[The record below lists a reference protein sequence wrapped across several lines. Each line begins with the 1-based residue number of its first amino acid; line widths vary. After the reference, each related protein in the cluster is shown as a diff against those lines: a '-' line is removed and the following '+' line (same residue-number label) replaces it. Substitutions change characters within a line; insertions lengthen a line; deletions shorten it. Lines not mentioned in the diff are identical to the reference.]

1 MANKVLEMAI
11 AIKGKLDGGLS
22 SSVSK
27 ASQELN
33 RLSNAIREQQSQY
46 RKLQAISQKTGNTS
60 DRNAAIAAEQ
70 KLNSMLQRQ
79 AQLRSNIA
87 SQTAHQNAVSKMGG
101 ASPLA
106 GAASAAQ
113 GASAAVSGVTGKLAN
128 FAMVAA
134 GGFGIGAII
143 DNVVNAG
150 EALYQ
155 LSNKLHMTTA
165 ETAQFKKIMTLSGV
179 DVDVATKSFA
189 KMDKTL
195 TGGGKSAEA
204 LQGYLSQFGVS
215 LTDANGKLLPM
226 NQQLDAMA
234 KGYQNAEAQGRGQEF
249 MLETLGAKGLELTKV
264 FENYADAQAAA
275 SQIKGVGLDPKSL
288 HEIWLQMNI
297 LKAEAT
303 QVALGLAQAFIPI
316 AQQILPALIPVLQSI
331 VSFMNENKEAIAA
344 LVTNGL
350 KLALLYGTATKIASG
365 ITTITT
371 AFKGVE
377 TAMGVFKAAGA
388 LIGGPLVIAIM
399 AIIAVIYLLVTNWDT
414 ICATL
419 TAVWDSVCSGL
430 SSIWDS
436 VCSALSSAWSAIIS
450 GIMSVINGFLSLCSS
465 VFNALKAALMAY
477 INLWLNLPTYIGMAV
492 GFIIGII
499 MRLPEIAVQV
509 GTAFISAVVSFA
521 TECYNFAVTTFGAMV
536 DGIYNFL
543 INLPTYMITLGAEFV
558 AAVISFASE
567 AYAMATSW
575 ISNLVNDVINF
586 IMNLPSAC
594 AEAGAGFVAAAEQ
607 WASDAYNAVLNWVE
621 QIPSAV
627 SNAIAGAWDSIKAQF
642 SGGFTVGVSAAGE
655 VGKRANGGVITSP
668 ELSWIGEAGYPEVVV
683 PIDGSAN
690 AMNLWQTAGR
700 MLGVSGAQS
709 AVAPTVSLAP
719 SVPVTSSS
727 SNSGAPVQITFAPVI
742 NAGNGSST
750 DDIMSALDA
759 KMREFEQ
766 MMRSYTA
773 GQRRLSYD

>member
-1 MANKVLEMAI
+1 MAI

-33 RLSNAIREQQSQY
+33 KLSNAIKDQQAQY
-46 RKLQAISQKTGNTS
+46 RKLQAISQKTGNVS

-87 SQTAHQNAVSKMGG
+87 SQTAHQNAISKMGG

-113 GASAAVSGVTGKLAN
+113 GASAAVSGITGKLAS

-179 DVDVATKSFA
+179 DVEAAAKSFA

-195 TGGGKSAEA
+195 AGGGKSAEA

-234 KGYQNAEAQGRGQEF
+234 KGYQNAVAQGRGQEF
-249 MLETLGAKGLELTKV
+249 MLETLGAKGMKLTKV

-275 SQIKGVGLDPKSL
+275 SQIKGVGIDPKSL

-316 AQQILPALIPVLQSI
+316 AQQILPALIPVLQA
-331 VSFMNENKEAIAA
+331 VVTFMKDNKEAIAA
-344 LVTNGL
+344 VVTNGL
-350 KLALLYGTATKIASG
+350 KLALLYGTATKLESG

-377 TAMGVFKAAGA
+377 TAMGAFKAAGA
-388 LIGGPLVIAIM
+388 LIGGPWVIAIM
-399 AIIAVIYLLVTNWDT
+399 AIITVIYLLVTNWDT

-419 TAVWDSVCSGL
+419 TSVWDSVCST
-430 SSIWDS
+430 
-436 VCSALSSAWSAIIS
+436 LSSAWSAIIS
-450 GIMSVINGFLSLCSS
+450 GIMAVINGFLSLGLS
-465 VFNALKAALMAY
+465 VFNALKAAIIAY
-477 INLWLNLPTYIGMAV
+477 VNLWLNLPTYIGMAV

-499 MRLPEIAVQV
+499 LRLPEIAVQV
-509 GTAFISAVVSFA
+509 GTAVISAVVSFA
-521 TECYNFAVTTFGAMV
+521 TECYNFAVTTFSAMV
-536 DGIYNFL
+536 DDIYNFL
-543 INLPTYMITLGAEFV
+543 INLPMYMITLGAEFV

-567 AYAMATSW
+567 AYATATSW
-575 ISNLVNDVINF
+575 ISSLVNDVINF

-594 AEAGAGFVAAAEQ
+594 ADAGAGFVAAAGQ
-607 WASDAYNAVLNWVE
+607 WASDAYNAVLDWIK

-642 SGGFTVGVSAAGE
+642 SGGFTVGVQAAG
-655 VGKRANGGVITSP
+655 GNAYANGGVITSP
-668 ELSWIGEAGYPEVVV
+668 EVALIGEAGYPEVIV

-727 SNSGAPVQITFAPVI
+727 SNSGAHVQITFAPVI
-742 NAGNGSST
+742 NAGNGST

>member
-33 RLSNAIREQQSQY
+33 KLSNAIKDQQAQY
-46 RKLQAISQKTGNTS
+46 RKLQAISQKTGNAS

-87 SQTAHQNAVSKMGG
+87 SQTAHQNAISKMGG

-165 ETAQFKKIMTLSGV
+165 ETSQFKKIMTLSGV
-179 DVDVATKSFA
+179 DVEAAAKSFA

-195 TGGGKSAEA
+195 ASGGKSAEA

-215 LTDANGKLLPM
+215 LTDANGRLLPM

-234 KGYQNAEAQGRGQEF
+234 KGYQNAVAQGRGQEF
-249 MLETLGAKGLELTKV
+249 MLETLGAKGMELTKV

-275 SQIKGVGLDPKSL
+275 SQIKGVGIDPKSL

-316 AQQILPALIPVLQSI
+316 AQQILPALIPVLQT
-331 VSFMNENKEAIAA
+331 VVTFMKDNKEAIAA
-344 LVTNGL
+344 VVTNGL
-350 KLALLYGTATKIASG
+350 KLALLYGTATKLASG

-377 TAMGVFKAAGA
+377 TATSAFKAAGA
-388 LIGGPLVIAIM
+388 LIGGPWVIAIM
-399 AIIAVIYLLVTNWDT
+399 AIIAAIYLLVTNWDT

-419 TAVWDSVCSGL
+419 TSVWDGVCSGL
-430 SSIWDS
+430 SS
-436 VCSALSSAWSAIIS
+436 AWSTIIS
-450 GIMSVINGFLSLCSS
+450 GIMTVINGLLSIGLS
-465 VFNALKAALMAY
+465 VFNALKSAIIAY
-477 INLWLNLPTYIGMAV
+477 VNLWLNLPTYIGMAV

-499 MRLPEIAVQV
+499 LRLPTIMVQV
-509 GTAFISAVVSFA
+509 GTAVISAVVSFA
-521 TECYNFAVTTFGAMV
+521 TECYTFAVTTFGAMV
-536 DGIYNFL
+536 EGIYNFL

-586 IMNLPSAC
+586 LVNLPSAC
-594 AEAGAGFVAAAEQ
+594 AEAGAAFVAAAEQ
-607 WASDAYNAVLNWVE
+607 WASDAYNAVLNWVS

-627 SNAIAGAWDSIKAQF
+627 SNAIAGAWASIKAQF
-642 SGGFTVGVSAAGE
+642 SGGFTVGVSAAG
-655 VGKRANGGVITSP
+655 GNAYANGGVITSP
-668 ELSWIGEAGYPEVVV
+668 EVALIGEAGYPEVII

-700 MLGVSGAQS
+700 MLGVSGAQT
-709 AVAPTVSLAP
+709 AAAPTVSLAP

-742 NAGNGSST
+742 NAGNGST

>member
-33 RLSNAIREQQSQY
+33 KLSNVIKDQQAQY
-46 RKLQAISQKTGNTS
+46 RKLQAISQKTGNVS

-79 AQLRSNIA
+79 ARLRSNIA
-87 SQTAHQNAVSKMGG
+87 SQTAHQNAISKMGG

-113 GASAAVSGVTGKLAN
+113 GASAAVSGITGKLAS

-179 DVDVATKSFA
+179 DVEAAAKSFA

-195 TGGGKSAEA
+195 AGGGKSAEA

-234 KGYQNAEAQGRGQEF
+234 KGYQNAVAQGRGQEF
-249 MLETLGAKGLELTKV
+249 MLETLGAKGMELTKV

-275 SQIKGVGLDPKSL
+275 SQIKGVGIDPKSL
-288 HEIWLQMNI
+288 HDIWLQMNI

-316 AQQILPALIPVLQSI
+316 AQQILPALIPVLQA
-331 VSFMNENKEAIAA
+331 VVTFMKDNKEAIAA
-344 LVTNGL
+344 VVTNGL
-350 KLALLYGTATKIASG
+350 KLALLYGTATKLASG

-377 TAMGVFKAAGA
+377 TATGAFKAAGA
-388 LIGGPLVIAIM
+388 LIGGPWVIAIM

-419 TAVWDSVCSGL
+419 TSV
-430 SSIWDS
+430 WDS

-450 GIMSVINGFLSLCSS
+450 GIMAVINGFLSLGLSA
-465 VFNALKAALMAY
+465 FNALKAAIIAY
-477 INLWLNLPTYIGMAV
+477 VNLWLNLPTYIGMAV

-499 MRLPEIAVQV
+499 LRLPEIAVQV
-509 GTAFISAVVSFA
+509 GTAVISAVVSFA
-521 TECYNFAVTTFGAMV
+521 TECYNFAVTTFSAMV
-536 DGIYNFL
+536 DDIYNFL
-543 INLPTYMITLGAEFV
+543 INLPMYMITLGAEFV

-567 AYAMATSW
+567 AYATATSW
-575 ISNLVNDVINF
+575 ISSLVNDVINF

-594 AEAGAGFVAAAEQ
+594 ADAGASFVAAAGQ
-607 WASDAYNAVLNWVE
+607 WASDAYNAVLDWIK

-627 SNAIAGAWDSIKAQF
+627 SNAISGAWDSIKAQF
-642 SGGFTVGVSAAGE
+642 NSGFTVGIQAAG
-655 VGKRANGGVITSP
+655 GNAYANGGVITSP
-668 ELSWIGEAGYPEVVV
+668 EVALIGEAGYPEVIV

-700 MLGVSGAQS
+700 MLGVGGAQS
-709 AVAPTVSLAP
+709 AVVPTVSLAP

-742 NAGNGSST
+742 NAGNGST

>member
-33 RLSNAIREQQSQY
+33 KLSNAIKDQQAQY
-46 RKLQAISQKTGNTS
+46 RKLQAISQKTGNAS

-87 SQTAHQNAVSKMGG
+87 SQTAHQNAISKMGG

-113 GASAAVSGVTGKLAN
+113 GASAAVSGITGKLAS

-179 DVDVATKSFA
+179 DVEAAAKSFA

-195 TGGGKSAEA
+195 AGGGKSAEA

-234 KGYQNAEAQGRGQEF
+234 KGYQNAVAQGRGQEF
-249 MLETLGAKGLELTKV
+249 MLETLGAKGMELTKV

-275 SQIKGVGLDPKSL
+275 SQIKGVGIDPKSL

-316 AQQILPALIPVLQSI
+316 AQQILPALIPVLQA
-331 VSFMNENKEAIAA
+331 VVTFMKDNKEAIAA
-344 LVTNGL
+344 VVTNGL
-350 KLALLYGTATKIASG
+350 KLALLYGTATKLASG

-377 TAMGVFKAAGA
+377 TAMGAFKAAGA
-388 LIGGPLVIAIM
+388 LIGGPWVIAIM

-419 TAVWDSVCSGL
+419 T
-430 SSIWDS
+430 SIWDS
-436 VCSALSSAWSAIIS
+436 VCSALSSVWSAIIS
-450 GIMSVINGFLSLCSS
+450 GIMAVINGFLSLGLS
-465 VFNALKAALMAY
+465 VFNALKAAIIAY
-477 INLWLNLPTYIGMAV
+477 VNLWLNLPTYIGMAV

-509 GTAFISAVVSFA
+509 GTAVISAVVSFA

-543 INLPTYMITLGAEFV
+543 INLPMYMITLGTEFV

-567 AYAMATSW
+567 AYATATSW
-575 ISNLVNDVINF
+575 ISSLVNDVINF

-594 AEAGAGFVAAAEQ
+594 ADAGAGFVAAAGQ
-607 WASDAYNAVLNWVE
+607 WASDAYNAVLDWIK

-642 SGGFTVGVSAAGE
+642 SGGFTVGVQAAG
-655 VGKRANGGVITSP
+655 GNAYANGGVITSP
-668 ELSWIGEAGYPEVVV
+668 EVALIGEAGYPEVIV

-727 SNSGAPVQITFAPVI
+727 SNSGVPVQITFAPVI
-742 NAGNGSST
+742 NAGNGST

>member
-33 RLSNAIREQQSQY
+33 KLSNAIKDQQAQY
-46 RKLQAISQKTGNTS
+46 RKLQAISQKTGNVS

-87 SQTAHQNAVSKMGG
+87 SQTAHQNAISKMGG

-113 GASAAVSGVTGKLAN
+113 GASAAVSGITGKLAS

-165 ETAQFKKIMTLSGV
+165 ETSQFKKIMTLSGV
-179 DVDVATKSFA
+179 DVEVAAKSFA

-195 TGGGKSAEA
+195 AGGGKNAEA

-234 KGYQNAEAQGRGQEF
+234 KGYQNAVAQGRGQEF

-275 SQIKGVGLDPKSL
+275 SQIKGVGIDPKSL

-316 AQQILPALIPVLQSI
+316 AQQILPALIPVLQA
-331 VSFMNENKEAIAA
+331 VVTFMRDNKEAIAA
-344 LVTNGL
+344 VVTNGL
-350 KLALLYGTATKIASG
+350 KLALLYGTATKLASG

-377 TAMGVFKAAGA
+377 TAMGAFKAASA
-388 LIGGPLVIAIM
+388 LIGGPWVIAIM
-399 AIIAVIYLLVTNWDT
+399 AIIAAIYLLVTNWDT

-419 TAVWDSVCSGL
+419 TSV
-430 SSIWDS
+430 WDS

-450 GIMSVINGFLSLCSS
+450 GIMAVINGFLSLGLS
-465 VFNALKAALMAY
+465 VFNALKSAIIAY
-477 INLWLNLPTYIGMAV
+477 VNLWLNLPTYIGMAV

-499 MRLPEIAVQV
+499 LRLPAIMVQV
-509 GTAFISAVVSFA
+509 GTAVISAVVSFA

-536 DGIYNFL
+536 DEIYNFL

-567 AYAMATSW
+567 AYATATSW
-575 ISNLVNDVINF
+575 ISSLVNDVISF

-594 AEAGAGFVAAAEQ
+594 ADAGTEFVAAAEQ
-607 WASDAYNAVLNWVE
+607 WASDAYNAVLNWIK

-642 SGGFTVGVSAAGE
+642 SGGFTVGVQAAG
-655 VGKRANGGVITSP
+655 GNAYANGGVITSP
-668 ELSWIGEAGYPEVVV
+668 EVALIGEAGYPEVIV

-700 MLGVSGAQS
+700 MLGVSGAHT

-719 SVPVTSSS
+719 SVPVTPSS

-742 NAGNGSST
+742 NASNSST

>member
-33 RLSNAIREQQSQY
+33 KLSNAIKDQQAQY
-46 RKLQAISQKTGNTS
+46 RKLQAISQKTGNAS

-87 SQTAHQNAVSKMGG
+87 SQTAHQNAISKMGG

-113 GASAAVSGVTGKLAN
+113 GASAAVSGITGKLAS

-165 ETAQFKKIMTLSGV
+165 ETSQFKKIMTLSGV
-179 DVDVATKSFA
+179 DVEAAAKSFA

-195 TGGGKSAEA
+195 AGGGKSAEA

-234 KGYQNAEAQGRGQEF
+234 KGYQNAVAQGRGQEF
-249 MLETLGAKGLELTKV
+249 MLETLGAKGMELTKV

-275 SQIKGVGLDPKSL
+275 SQIKGVGIDPKSL

-316 AQQILPALIPVLQSI
+316 AQQILPALIPVLQ
-331 VSFMNENKEAIAA
+331 VV
-344 LVTNGL
+344 VTNGL
-350 KLALLYGTATKIASG
+350 KLALLYGTATKLASG

-377 TAMGVFKAAGA
+377 TAMGAFKAAGA
-388 LIGGPLVIAIM
+388 LIGGPWVIAIM

-419 TAVWDSVCSGL
+419 TSVWDSVCSGL

-450 GIMSVINGFLSLCSS
+450 GIMAVINGFLSLGLS
-465 VFNALKAALMAY
+465 VFNALKAAIIAY
-477 INLWLNLPTYIGMAV
+477 VNLWLNLPTYIGMAV

-499 MRLPEIAVQV
+499 LRLPEIAVQV
-509 GTAFISAVVSFA
+509 GTAVISAVVSFA
-521 TECYNFAVTTFGAMV
+521 TECYNFAVTTFSAMV
-536 DGIYNFL
+536 DDIYNFL
-543 INLPTYMITLGAEFV
+543 INLPMYMITLGAEFV

-567 AYAMATSW
+567 AYATATSW
-575 ISNLVNDVINF
+575 ISSLVNDVINF

-594 AEAGAGFVAAAEQ
+594 ADAGAGFVAAAGQ
-607 WASDAYNAVLNWVE
+607 WASDAYNAVLDWIK

-642 SGGFTVGVSAAGE
+642 SGGFTVGVQAAG
-655 VGKRANGGVITSP
+655 GNAYANGGVITSP
-668 ELSWIGEAGYPEVVV
+668 EVALIGEAGYPEVIV

>member
-27 ASQELN
+27 ASQELSK
-33 RLSNAIREQQSQY
+33 LSNVIKDQQAQY
-46 RKLQAISQKTGNTS
+46 RKLQAISQKTGNVS

-79 AQLRSNIA
+79 ARLRSNIA
-87 SQTAHQNAVSKMGG
+87 SQTAHQNAISKMGG

-113 GASAAVSGVTGKLAN
+113 GASAVVSGITGKLAS

-179 DVDVATKSFA
+179 DVEVAAKSFA

-195 TGGGKSAEA
+195 AGGGKSAEA

-234 KGYQNAEAQGRGQEF
+234 KGYQNAVAQGRGQEF
-249 MLETLGAKGLELTKV
+249 MLETLGAKGMELTKV

-275 SQIKGVGLDPKSL
+275 SQIKGVGIDPKSL

-316 AQQILPALIPVLQSI
+316 AQQILPALIPVLQA
-331 VSFMNENKEAIAA
+331 VVTFMKDNKEAIAA
-344 LVTNGL
+344 VVTNGL
-350 KLALLYGTATKIASG
+350 KLALLNGTATKLASG

-377 TAMGVFKAAGA
+377 TATGAFKAAGA
-388 LIGGPLVIAIM
+388 LIGGPWVIAIM

-419 TAVWDSVCSGL
+419 TSVWDSVCSGL

-436 VCSALSSAWSAIIS
+436 VCFALSSAWSAIIS
-450 GIMSVINGFLSLCSS
+450 GIMAVINGFLSLGLSA
-465 VFNALKAALMAY
+465 FNALKAA
-477 INLWLNLPTYIGMAV
+477 I
-492 GFIIGII
+492 
-499 MRLPEIAVQV
+499 
-509 GTAFISAVVSFA
+509 
-521 TECYNFAVTTFGAMV
+521 
-536 DGIYNFL
+536 
-543 INLPTYMITLGAEFV
+543 
-558 AAVISFASE
+558 ISFASE
-567 AYAMATSW
+567 AYATATSW
-575 ISNLVNDVINF
+575 ISSLVNDVINF
-586 IMNLPSAC
+586 IMNLSSAC
-594 AEAGAGFVAAAEQ
+594 ADAGASFVAAAGR
-607 WASDAYNAVLNWVE
+607 WASDAYNAVLNWVS

-627 SNAIAGAWDSIKAQF
+627 ANAIAGAWDSIKAQF

-655 VGKRANGGVITSP
+655 VGKRANGGVITAP

-719 SVPVTSSS
+719 SVPVVSSS

-742 NAGNGSST
+742 NAGNGST

>member
-33 RLSNAIREQQSQY
+33 KLSNAIKDQQAQY
-46 RKLQAISQKTGNTS
+46 RKLQAISQKTGNAS

-87 SQTAHQNAVSKMGG
+87 SQTAHQNAISKMGG

-113 GASAAVSGVTGKLAN
+113 GASAAVSGITGKLAS

-179 DVDVATKSFA
+179 DVEAAAKSFA

-195 TGGGKSAEA
+195 AGGGKSAEA

-234 KGYQNAEAQGRGQEF
+234 KGYQNAVAQGRGQEF
-249 MLETLGAKGLELTKV
+249 MLETLGAKGMELTKV

-275 SQIKGVGLDPKSL
+275 SQIKGVGIDPKSL

-316 AQQILPALIPVLQSI
+316 AQQILPALIPVLQA
-331 VSFMNENKEAIAA
+331 VVTFMKDNKEAIAA
-344 LVTNGL
+344 VVTNGL
-350 KLALLYGTATKIASG
+350 KLALLYGTATKLASG

-377 TAMGVFKAAGA
+377 TAMGAFKAAGA
-388 LIGGPLVIAIM
+388 LIGGPWVIAIM

-419 TAVWDSVCSGL
+419 TSV
-430 SSIWDS
+430 WDS

-450 GIMSVINGFLSLCSS
+450 GIMTVINGFLSLGLS
-465 VFNALKAALMAY
+465 VFNALKAAIIAY
-477 INLWLNLPTYIGMAV
+477 VNLWLNLPTYIGMAV

-499 MRLPEIAVQV
+499 LRLPEIAVQV
-509 GTAFISAVVSFA
+509 GTAVISAVVSFA
-521 TECYNFAVTTFGAMV
+521 TECYNFAVTTFSAMV
-536 DGIYNFL
+536 DDIYNFL
-543 INLPTYMITLGAEFV
+543 INLPMYMITLGAEFV

-567 AYAMATSW
+567 AYATATSW
-575 ISNLVNDVINF
+575 ISSLVNDVINF

-594 AEAGAGFVAAAEQ
+594 ADAGAGFVAAAGQ
-607 WASDAYNAVLNWVE
+607 WASDAYNAVMDWIK

-642 SGGFTVGVSAAGE
+642 SGGFTVGVQAAG
-655 VGKRANGGVITSP
+655 GNAYANGGVITSP
-668 ELSWIGEAGYPEVVV
+668 EVALIGEAGYPEVIV

-727 SNSGAPVQITFAPVI
+727 SNSGVPVQITFAPVI
-742 NAGNGSST
+742 NAGNGST